1 MTIRTLFTVIL
12 KVLGILFIKNFLE
25 TIPQLFSLIS
35 FMSRFAGSQ
44 QTIIGICEIAAML
57 LIYGLLSF
65 YLIFKTDLV
74 IDTLRL
80 DKGFEQEIIPLN
92 IHRTTILSIAIIV
105 IGGLLIINETGNFCR
120 QLVLYFQEKQMAY
133 MQKSTSFSY
142 VILSA
147 AKIII
152 GLVLLGNQKLIVH
165 FIEMRRKK

>member
-1 MTIRTLFTVIL
+1 MTIRTLFIVIL
-12 KVLGILFIKNFLE
+12 KVLGILFIKDFLE
-25 TIPQLFSLIS
+25 KLPQLFSLIS
-35 FMSRFAGSQ
+35 FMSHYAGSQ
-44 QTIIGICEIAAML
+44 QTIIGICEISAIL

-74 IDTLRL
+74 IDKLKL
-80 DKGFEQEIIPLN
+80 DKGFDQEAIPLN
-92 IHRTTILSIAIIV
+92 IHRTTILSIAIII

-120 QLVLYFQEKQMAY
+120 ELVLYFQEKQFTY
-133 MQKSTSFSY
+133 MQKSPSISY

-165 FIEMRRKK
+165 FIEMRRKN